1 MRVTMFTPTPPDVS
15 AFGVRNLSSILK
27 QEGHDARTVFLPG
40 GIDHLNH
47 EGSYTYGYSEAVIDQ
62 MVEMAEESD
71 LVGFSFMT
79 QYFDRARVATEAIK
93 ARTKT
98 PVIWGGIHP
107 TARTEEGL
115 EFADL
120 VCRGE
125 GEETVLELL
134 ERLRTDRDPADLPNI
149 AIKRNGRVVQNDMR
163 ELVQD
168 LDSLPLIDFTNEG
181 HFILDPF
188 EDRIAPMT
196 DDRLEQ
202 VLPLMPYF
210 EGKTLRAY
218 RMMTTRGCPHFCS
231 FCAISTLR
239 LEYEGETYLR
249 RQSVSRTMDELEWMV
264 KRYPFIKT
272 IHFFDDTFFA
282 GRMEYF
288 EEFAEAYPKRIGLPF
303 YTQASPA
310 TLTRAKMDLLMDI
323 GMVFTEMGLQ
333 SASEKTKEMY
343 KRQMP
348 NEKVLAADTILDE
361 HKSRLVPKRYHVIL
375 DNPWET
381 TDDLQETLDLILKLK
396 HPYNLCIGSLV
407 LFPATPL
414 HDRAVSDGFIEDE
427 GSQVYRKPFY
437 KPRHTY
443 LNLLITL
450 CDFPLMPTA
459 AIKLLRKPAFVKALH
474 RPGLEP
480 LYRLVFKATNA
491 ARLGL
496 KGIDAARRLDG
507 ERFRR
512 YFRKVR

>member
-1 MRVTMFTPTPPDVS
+1 MRVTLFTPTPPDIS
-15 AFGVRNLSSILK
+15 AFGVRNLSSVLK
-27 QEGHDARTVFLPG
+27 QAGHDTRSVFLPG

-47 EGSYTYGYSEAVIDQ
+47 EGSYVYSYSEPVVEQ
-62 MVEMAEESD
+62 MVKMAEESD

-79 QYFDRARVATEAIK
+79 QYFDRARAATSAIK

-115 EFADL
+115 EHADI

-134 ERLRTDRDPADLPNI
+134 DRMERGKDFADLPNLALRRDGALI
-149 AIKRNGRVVQNDMR
+149 QNDMR

-168 LDSLPLIDFTNEG
+168 LDSLPMIDFTNEG
-181 HFILDPF
+181 HFLLDPI
-188 EDRIAPMT
+188 EDRIVPLT
-196 DDRLEQ
+196 DARLERAM
-202 VLPLMPYF
+202 PLMPHF
-210 EGKTLRAY
+210 HGKTLRAY

-249 RQSVSRTMDELEWMV
+249 RQSIGRTMDELEWMI

-272 IHFFDDTFFA
+272 IHLFDDTFFA
-282 GRMEYF
+282 GRIEYF
-288 EEFAEAYPKRIGLPF
+288 EEFAVEYKKRVGLPF

-310 TLTRAKMDLLMDI
+310 TLTRQKMDLLMDA

-333 SASEKTKEMY
+333 SASERTKEMY
-343 KRQMP
+343 KRPMS
-348 NEKVLAADTILDE
+348 NDKVVQADEILDAYRD
-361 HKSRLVPKRYHVIL
+361 RLVAPRYHVIL
-375 DNPWET
+375 DNPWEGK
-381 TDDLQETLDLILKLK
+381 DDLLETLDLILRLK
-396 HPYNLCIGSLV
+396 RPYNLCIGSLV

-414 HDRAVSDGFIEDE
+414 HDRAVKDGFIEDE
-427 GSQVYRKPFY
+427 GAQVYRKPFY

-450 CDFPLMPTA
+450 CDFPLAPLPV
-459 AIKLLRKPAFVKALH
+459 IRLLRKRALVDALH
-474 RPGLEP
+474 RESLEP
-480 LYRLVFKATNA
+480 LYRLVFKLTNA

-496 KGIDAARRLDG
+496 KGVEAVRRLDM

-512 YFRKVR
+512 YSRRVR